1 MEPRHGHSGF
11 TISFSNPYGFQNQH
25 AVIPSASHPSAGSSQ
40 LDVLAPRGCK
50 RKWTALSLGLGD
62 SSSSDSSRQSMGTM
76 GTSCTVSSAKGS
88 EDGSCMDYDI
98 NFKLSLASEGTSK
111 LHKQAY
117 DSKRTLEKP
126 GLDLKL
132 SLAPSL
138 SGVTDADLTGST
150 VRQDIFVQPYI
161 MASVPT
167 VDEGSTSLRRPS
179 GGMVLSFLNQA
190 DKLAS
195 LKQVF
200 PASFNQVQGPAPTET
215 VLQVPNSPAAC
226 TSGLLVHP
234 QQRGSSTKIC
244 SYPGCVKGARGSS
257 GRCIAH
263 GGGNRCQKEGCNKGA
278 EGKTIFC
285 KAHGGGRRCEFLG
298 CTKSAEG
305 RTDRCIA
312 HGGGRRCS
320 NDGCKRAARG
330 KSGRCIK
337 HGGGKRCQQPNCT
350 KSAEGRSGLCIAH
363 GGGRRCQHVDCNKG
377 AQGSTNFCKAHGGGK
392 RCTHPDCTKGA
403 EGSTPFCKGHGGGK
417 RCSAEGCTKSVHGG
431 TQYCVAHGGGK
442 RCVVEGCKKSAR
454 GRTDRCVGH
463 GGGKRCQSA
472 GCLKSAQGST
482 DFCKAHGGGKRCL
495 WGHPGSEL
503 GSGGSPCDRLAR
515 GKKGLCVQHNP
526 LVDDNSVHGGL
537 SFGAF
542 SIISN
547 PLSHGDGPS
556 STETRRQSIFMH
568 PVEAAPRVSD
578 PVPEGR
584 VHGGNILSMFAD
596 GMSLGKKPTNNTEA
610 STSAPRHWKPANYME
625 ARASSRGSWL

>member
-1 MEPRHGHSGF
+1 
-11 TISFSNPYGFQNQH
+11 
-25 AVIPSASHPSAGSSQ
+25 
-40 LDVLAPRGCK
+40 
-50 RKWTALSLGLGD
+50 
-62 SSSSDSSRQSMGTM
+62 MGTM

-98 NFKLSLASEGTSK
+98 NFKLSLGSEGTSK

-138 SGVTDADLTGST
+138 SVVTDADLTGST
-150 VRQDIFVQPYI
+150 VNQDIFVQPYI

-200 PASFNQVQGPAPTET
+200 PAISNQLMAVVGAVAMKDANERHVENLVAVSSMAVGRGANSRTAQRVLRGVQACALLMEVDAAANMLIATRELKEVLISAKLTVVERDAHTLIVPRVQKEAPHFAKAMGVGSVVQLKVARRVCMVGPNT
-215 VLQVPNSPAAC
+215 VLHMEAE
-226 TSGLLVHP
+226 
-234 QQRGSSTKIC
+234 RGVC
-244 SYPGCVKGARGSS
+244 
-257 GRCIAH
+257 
-263 GGGNRCQKEGCNKGA
+263 
-278 EGKTIFC
+278 
-285 KAHGGGRRCEFLG
+285 
-298 CTKSAEG
+298 
-305 RTDRCIA
+305 
-312 HGGGRRCS
+312 
-320 NDGCKRAARG
+320 
-330 KSGRCIK
+330 
-337 HGGGKRCQQPNCT
+337 
-350 KSAEGRSGLCIAH
+350 
-363 GGGRRCQHVDCNKG
+363 
-377 AQGSTNFCKAHGGGK
+377 
-392 RCTHPDCTKGA
+392 
-403 EGSTPFCKGHGGGK
+403 
-417 RCSAEGCTKSVHGG
+417 
-431 TQYCVAHGGGK
+431 
-442 RCVVEGCKKSAR
+442 
-454 GRTDRCVGH
+454 
-463 GGGKRCQSA
+463 
-472 GCLKSAQGST
+472 T

-547 PLSHGDGPS
+547 SLSHGDGPS

-568 PVEAAPRVSD
+568 PAEAAHRVSD

-610 STSAPRHWKPANYME
+610 STSAPRHWKPANYTE